1 MIRRIQG
8 FRCARL
14 MVALVA
20 VVGLGLSG
28 RGEARERVQWVSAWG
43 FSQQGL
49 TADTETVTNGTVRM
63 IARPTVSGAFVRVR
77 IDNTFGLAPLT
88 IGAAYIALRNNGAQ
102 LVPGSSRQLTFGGST
117 SATIAA
123 GDGISA
129 DPLPFAVRAW

>member
-49 TADTETVTNGTVRM
+49 TADTETVTPPKF
-63 IARPTVSGAFVRVR
+63 RPAVF
-77 IDNTFGLAPLT
+77 IMLA
-88 IGAAYIALRNNGAQ
+88 YC
-102 LVPGSSRQLTFGGST
+102 SSVKIR
-117 SATIAA
+117 
-123 GDGISA
+123 
-129 DPLPFAVRAW
+129 